1 MKARDYERFAER
13 FLADTADGRAS
24 AYLAAGDYFYDAR
37 RLSDAR
43 RALVRSLRLRRS
55 RRGAG
60 LLRAHPRA
68 LRDAVVARIG
78 IDATS
83 VAPEG
88 KGISRVQRGTVE
100 ALRALGRH
108 ELVVFARHPEQLP
121 DVDAILVS
129 DRPTLLWEQRGL
141 ARAVREHRLDAMVT
155 WTERLP
161 LRTGGARFVVW
172 LFEPPSHR
180 ISANRRVRARP
191 WQLGSD
197 LVTAALWRRSLRRA
211 AVVLTGSQA
220 TADAIRDVVAAR
232 PLYPGLEPRFRP
244 GPSDERD
251 PYVLHI
257 GSNDPRDDTAT
268 AIRAANGAG
277 ARLVVAGGWN
287 GPASEGVELVGRVS
301 DERLVELYQ
310 GAAVFLDTSLYEG
323 FGYQVLEAMAC
334 GTPVVASRATSLPE
348 LVGDAGLLCPPE
360 RRCGVRGRAQ
370 AAARRSAASRAAAR
384 ARDRARA
391 GSSRGTAPRTRST
404 LRSTEALS

>member
-1 MKARDYERFAER
+1 M
-13 FLADTADGRAS
+13 L
-24 AYLAAGDYFYDAR
+24 
-37 RLSDAR
+37 
-43 RALVRSLRLRRS
+43 
-55 RRGAG
+55 
-60 LLRAHPRA
+60 
-68 LRDAVVARIG
+68 
-78 IDATS
+78 
-83 VAPEG
+83 
-88 KGISRVQRGTVE
+88 
-100 ALRALGRH
+100 
-108 ELVVFARHPEQLP
+108 
-121 DVDAILVS
+121 
-129 DRPTLLWEQRGL
+129 
-141 ARAVREHRLDAMVT
+141 T

-172 LFEPPSHR
+172 LFEPPNHR
-180 ISANRRVRARP
+180 IKANRRVRARP

-244 GPSDERD
+244 GPSEERD

-277 ARLVVAGGWN
+277 ARLVVAGGWS
-287 GPASEGVELVGRVS
+287 GAAAEGVELVGRVS

-348 LVGDAGLLCPPE
+348 LVGDAGLLCPPGG
-360 RRCGVRGRAQ
+360 RRGVRGRARSGCS
-370 AAARRSAASRAAAR
+370 AIRRFARSCANAGSGAP
-384 ARDRARA
+384 
-391 GSSRGTAPRTRST
+391 GSSRGTAPRTLST
-404 LRSTEALS
+404 LRSRRRCRDRARPRTSQLGRGRGVRRGRRARARRAGRRRRAHSPGRPRALAVRLARSANDSLRPRLADVARRGSSRRCAALRPGRRARDRGLPARARRRAARRDRSACSSRITRPSSPAATTSPAGRGAVSAGPCVPR

>member
-1 MKARDYERFAER
+1 M
-13 FLADTADGRAS
+13 
-24 AYLAAGDYFYDAR
+24 
-37 RLSDAR
+37 
-43 RALVRSLRLRRS
+43 
-55 RRGAG
+55 
-60 LLRAHPRA
+60 
-68 LRDAVVARIG
+68 ARIG

-121 DVDAILVS
+121 HVDAILVS
-129 DRPTLLWEQRGL
+129 ERPTLLWEQRGL
-141 ARAVREHRLDAMVT
+141 ARAVREHRLDAMLT

-161 LRTGGARFVVW
+161 LRKGGARFVVW

-180 ISANRRVRARP
+180 MQANRRVRARP

-220 TADAIRDVVAAR
+220 TADAIRDVVRAR

-244 GPSDERD
+244 GPREERD
-251 PYVLHI
+251 SYVLHI

-287 GPASEGVELVGRVS
+287 GPAPDGVELVGRVS

-334 GTPVVASRATSLPE
+334 GTPVVASSATSLPE
-348 LVGDAGLLCPPE
+348 LVGDAGLLCPPGDAAAFADALK
-360 RRCGVRGRAQ
+360 RLLGDPLLRAQLRGRGIV
-370 AAARRSAASRAAAR
+370 R
-384 ARDRARA
+384 AREFTWDR
-391 GSSRGTAPRTRST
+391 TAHA
-404 LRSTEALS
+404 LDAALAEALS

>member
-1 MKARDYERFAER
+1 M
-13 FLADTADGRAS
+13 
-24 AYLAAGDYFYDAR
+24 
-37 RLSDAR
+37 
-43 RALVRSLRLRRS
+43 
-55 RRGAG
+55 
-60 LLRAHPRA
+60 
-68 LRDAVVARIG
+68 ARIG

-100 ALRALGRH
+100 ALRTLGRH
-108 ELVVFARHPEQLP
+108 ELVVFARHPDELP
-121 DVDAILVS
+121 DVDAIAVH

-141 ARAVREHRLDAMVT
+141 RRAVREHRLDAMLT

-161 LRTGGARFVVW
+161 LAGGARFVVW

-180 ISANRRVRARP
+180 VRANRRARARP

-197 LVTAALWRRSLRRA
+197 LVTTALWRRSLRRA

-220 TADAIRDVVAAR
+220 TADAIRDVVSAR

-244 GPSDERD
+244 GSAEQRD

-268 AIRAANGAG
+268 AIRASRAAG

-301 DERLVELYQ
+301 DDRLVELYQ
-310 GAAVFLDTSLYEG
+310 GAAAFLDTSLYEG
-323 FGYQVLEAMAC
+323 FGYQVLESMAC

-348 LVGDAGLLCPPE
+348 LVGDAGLLCRPGDEDAFAGALARLLREPAL
-360 RRCGVRGRAQ
+360 RAQ
-370 AAARRSAASRAAAR
+370 LRERGLAR
-384 ARDRARA
+384 AREFTWDR
-391 GSSRGTAPRTRST
+391 TAHG
-404 LRSTEALS
+404 LDAALAEALA